1 LFILLYKY
9 IFVKYYNVKSRA
21 MDFKDQVVRLSD
33 NIKKQKDKIATEEAT
48 KNAFI
53 MPMIAALGYDV
64 FNPFEVVPEMDCD
77 LIKKKGEKIDY
88 AIMKDENPI
97 LLIECKHCKQDL
109 NLHDTQLQK
118 YFVASKARFGVLT
131 NGIEYRFYTDLE
143 KINIMDEKPFLIVN
157 MLDLSD
163 ADIEQLKKFHKS
175 YYNEEDVLSTAN
187 ELKYTTEIKSILNN
201 EFASPTAEFVRFFA
215 RQAYTSGQITSKVID
230 MFTPLVKKSITS
242 VINDIISDRLN
253 TAIKNSEQTSDSLQ
267 TIDNTSINT
276 STEDTEEKLPD
287 GVVYM
292 DKESGVVTT
301 QEELDAYN
309 IVRSILRKSVD
320 VSRITYKDYKSYF
333 VVNIDNSQWFWI
345 CRVSI
350 GARKKQIGIPVDQY
364 KSCEWIQIDNMD
376 DIFKYADR
384 LEEALKMA
392 IKSCEH

>member
-1 LFILLYKY
+1 
-9 IFVKYYNVKSRA
+9 
-21 MDFKDQVVRLSD
+21 MDFKDQVVQLSD

-143 KINIMDEKPFLIVN
+143 KINIMDEKPFLVVN

-253 TAIKNSEQTSDSLQ
+253 TAIKNSEQTSDSLHTQ
-267 TIDNTSINT
+267 ENTSINT
-276 STEDTEEKLPD
+276 SIENTEEKLPD

-320 VSRITYKDYKSYF
+320 VERITYKDYKSYF
-333 VVNIDNSQWFWI
+333 VVNIDNSQWYWI
-345 CRVSI
+345 CRISI
-350 GARKKQIGIPVDQY
+350 GARKKQIGIPTDQY
-364 KSCEWIQIDNMD
+364 KNCEWIQIDNVD

-384 LEEALKMA
+384 LEEALKLAME
-392 IKSCEH
+392 K

>member
-1 LFILLYKY
+1 
-9 IFVKYYNVKSRA
+9 
-21 MDFKDQVVRLSD
+21 MDFKDQILQLAER
-33 NIKKQKDKIATEEAT
+33 IQKQKDSIATEEAT
-48 KNAFI
+48 KTAFI

-64 FNPFEVVPEMDCD
+64 FNPFEVIPELDCD

-88 AIMKDENPI
+88 AIMKDESPI
-97 LLIECKHCKQDL
+97 ILIECKHCKQDL

-143 KINIMDEKPFLIVN
+143 KINIMDEKPFLIVD
-157 MLDLSD
+157 MLELSE

-201 EFASPTAEFVRFFA
+201 EFSSPTPEFVRFFA

-230 MFTPLVKKSITS
+230 MFTPLVKKSIS
-242 VINDIISDRLN
+242 SIINDIISDRLN
-253 TAIKNSEQTSDSLQ
+253 TAIKNGEQTSDPLQ
-267 TIDNTSINT
+267 MSDNTSINT
-276 STEDTEEKLPD
+276 STENTEEKLPD

-292 DKESGVVTT
+292 DKESGIVTT

-320 VSRITYKDYKSYF
+320 VARITYRDYKSYF
-333 VVNIDNSQWFWI
+333 VVNLDNSQWFWI
-345 CRVSI
+345 CRISI
-350 GARKKQIGIPVDQY
+350 GARKKQIGIPLDNY
-364 KSCEWIQIDNMD
+364 KSCEWLQIDSID
-376 DIFKYADR
+376 DIFKYAGK
-384 LEEALKMA
+384 LEESLKMA
-392 IKSCEH
+392 IRE

>member
-1 LFILLYKY
+1 
-9 IFVKYYNVKSRA
+9 
-21 MDFKDQVVRLSD
+21 MDFKDQILQLAER
-33 NIKKQKDKIATEEAT
+33 IQKQKDSIATEEAT
-48 KNAFI
+48 KTAFI

-64 FNPFEVVPEMDCD
+64 FNPFEVIPELDCD

-88 AIMKDENPI
+88 AIMKDESPI
-97 LLIECKHCKQDL
+97 ILIECKHCKQDL

-143 KINIMDEKPFLIVN
+143 KINIMDEKPFLIVD
-157 MLDLSD
+157 MLELSE

-201 EFASPTAEFVRFFA
+201 EFSSPTPEFVRFFA

-230 MFTPLVKKSITS
+230 MFTPLVKKSIS
-242 VINDIISDRLN
+242 SIINDIISDRLN
-253 TAIKNSEQTSDSLQ
+253 TAIKNGEQTSDTLQ
-267 TIDNTSINT
+267 MPDNTSINT
-276 STEDTEEKLPD
+276 STENTEEKLPD

-320 VSRITYKDYKSYF
+320 VARITYRDYKSYF
-333 VVNIDNSQWFWI
+333 VVNLDNSQWFWI
-345 CRVSI
+345 CRISI
-350 GARKKQIGIPVDQY
+350 GARKKQIGIPLDNY
-364 KSCEWIQIDNMD
+364 KSCEWLQIDSID
-376 DIFKYADR
+376 DIFKYAGK
-384 LEEALKMA
+384 LEESLKMA
-392 IKSCEH
+392 IRE

>member
-1 LFILLYKY
+1 
-9 IFVKYYNVKSRA
+9 
-21 MDFKDQVVRLSD
+21 MDFKDQIVQLSER
-33 NIKKQKDKIATEEAT
+33 ISKQKDSIATEEAT
-48 KNAFI
+48 KTAFI

-64 FNPFEVVPEMDCD
+64 FNPFEVIPELDCD

-88 AIMKDENPI
+88 AIMKDESPI

-143 KINIMDEKPFLIVN
+143 KINIMDEKPFLVVS

-215 RQAYTSGQITSKVID
+215 RQTYTSGQITSKVID
-230 MFTPLVKKSITS
+230 MFTPLVKKSISS

-253 TAIKNSEQTSDSLQ
+253 TAIKNG
-267 TIDNTSINT
+267 DNTTDVLPEHNSASINI
-276 STEDTEEKLPD
+276 STENTEEKLPD
-287 GVVYM
+287 GIVYM

-309 IVRSILRKSVD
+309 IIRSILRKSIDAARV
-320 VSRITYKDYKSYF
+320 TYKDYKSYF
-333 VVNIDNSQWFWI
+333 VVNLDNSQWFWI
-345 CRVSI
+345 CRISI
-350 GARKKQIGIPVDQY
+350 GARKKQIGIPTDQY
-364 KSCEWIQIDNMD
+364 KNCEWIQIDNVD
-376 DIFKYADR
+376 DIFKYADK
-384 LEEALKMA
+384 LEESLKMA
-392 IKSCEH
+392 MRE

>member
-1 LFILLYKY
+1 
-9 IFVKYYNVKSRA
+9 
-21 MDFKDQVVRLSD
+21 MDFKDQILQLAER
-33 NIKKQKDKIATEEAT
+33 IQKQKDSIATEEAT
-48 KNAFI
+48 KTAFI
-53 MPMIAALGYDV
+53 MPMIAALGYNV
-64 FNPFEVVPEMDCD
+64 FNPFEVIPELDCD

-88 AIMKDENPI
+88 AIMKDESPI
-97 LLIECKHCKQDL
+97 ILIECKHCKQDL

-143 KINIMDEKPFLIVN
+143 KINIMDEKPFLIVD
-157 MLDLSD
+157 MLELSD

-201 EFASPTAEFVRFFA
+201 EFSSPTPEFVRFFA

-230 MFTPLVKKSITS
+230 MFTPLVKKSIS
-242 VINDIISDRLN
+242 SIINDIISDRIN
-253 TAIKNSEQTSDSLQ
+253 TAIKNGEQTSDTLQ
-267 TIDNTSINT
+267 MPDNTSINT
-276 STEDTEEKLPD
+276 STENTEEKLPD

-320 VSRITYKDYKSYF
+320 VARITYRDYKSYF
-333 VVNIDNSQWFWI
+333 VVNLDNSQWFWI
-345 CRVSI
+345 CRISI
-350 GARKKQIGIPVDQY
+350 GARKKQIGIPLDNY
-364 KSCEWIQIDNMD
+364 KSCEWIQIDSID
-376 DIFKYADR
+376 DIFKYAGK
-384 LEEALKMA
+384 LEESLKMA
-392 IKSCEH
+392 IRE

>member
-1 LFILLYKY
+1 MHILLY
-9 IFVKYYNVKSRA
+9 NNES
-21 MDFKDQVVRLSD
+21 MDFKDQILQLAER
-33 NIKKQKDKIATEEAT
+33 IQKQKDSIATEEAT
-48 KNAFI
+48 KTAFI

-64 FNPFEVVPEMDCD
+64 FNPFEVIPELDCD

-88 AIMKDENPI
+88 AIMKDESPI
-97 LLIECKHCKQDL
+97 ILIECKHCKQDL

-143 KINIMDEKPFLIVN
+143 KINIMDEKPFLIVD
-157 MLDLSD
+157 MLELSD

-201 EFASPTAEFVRFFA
+201 EFSSPTPEFVRFFA

-230 MFTPLVKKSITS
+230 MFTPLVKKSIS
-242 VINDIISDRLN
+242 SIINDIISDRLN
-253 TAIKNSEQTSDSLQ
+253 TAIKNGEQTSDTLQ
-267 TIDNTSINT
+267 MPDNTSINT
-276 STEDTEEKLPD
+276 STENTEEKLPD

-292 DKESGVVTT
+292 DKESGIVTT

-320 VSRITYKDYKSYF
+320 VARITYRDYKSYF
-333 VVNIDNSQWFWI
+333 VVNLDNSQWFWI
-345 CRVSI
+345 CRISI
-350 GARKKQIGIPVDQY
+350 GARKKQIGIPLDNY
-364 KSCEWIQIDNMD
+364 KSCEWIQIDSID
-376 DIFKYADR
+376 DIFKYAGK
-384 LEEALKMA
+384 LEESLKMA
-392 IKSCEH
+392 IRE

>member
-1 LFILLYKY
+1 
-9 IFVKYYNVKSRA
+9 
-21 MDFKDQVVRLSD
+21 MDFKDQILQLAER
-33 NIKKQKDKIATEEAT
+33 IQKQKDSIATEEAT
-48 KNAFI
+48 KTAFI

-64 FNPFEVVPEMDCD
+64 FNPFEVIPELDCD

-88 AIMKDENPI
+88 AIMKDESPI
-97 LLIECKHCKQDL
+97 ILIECKHCKQDL

-143 KINIMDEKPFLIVN
+143 KINIMDEKPFLIVD
-157 MLDLSD
+157 MLELSE

-201 EFASPTAEFVRFFA
+201 EFSSPTPEFVRFFA

-230 MFTPLVKKSITS
+230 MFTPLVKKSIS
-242 VINDIISDRLN
+242 SIINDIISDRLN
-253 TAIKNSEQTSDSLQ
+253 TAIKNGEQTSDTLQ
-267 TIDNTSINT
+267 MPDNTSINT
-276 STEDTEEKLPD
+276 STENTEEKLPD

-320 VSRITYKDYKSYF
+320 VARITYRDYKSYF
-333 VVNIDNSQWFWI
+333 VVNLDNSQWFWI
-345 CRVSI
+345 CRISI
-350 GARKKQIGIPVDQY
+350 GARKKQIGIPLDNY
-364 KSCEWIQIDNMD
+364 KSCEWIQIDSID
-376 DIFKYADR
+376 DIFKYTGK
-384 LEEALKMA
+384 LEESLKMA
-392 IKSCEH
+392 IRE

>member
-1 LFILLYKY
+1 
-9 IFVKYYNVKSRA
+9 

-276 STEDTEEKLPD
+276 STEDTEKKLPD

>member
-1 LFILLYKY
+1 
-9 IFVKYYNVKSRA
+9 
-21 MDFKDQVVRLSD
+21 MDFEDQILQLAER
-33 NIKKQKDKIATEEAT
+33 IQKQKDSIATEEAT
-48 KNAFI
+48 KTAFI

-64 FNPFEVVPEMDCD
+64 FNPFEVIPELDCD

-88 AIMKDENPI
+88 AIMKDESPI
-97 LLIECKHCKQDL
+97 ILIECKHCKQDL

-143 KINIMDEKPFLIVN
+143 KINIMDEKPFLIVD
-157 MLDLSD
+157 MLELSD

-201 EFASPTAEFVRFFA
+201 EFSSPTPEFVRFFA

-230 MFTPLVKKSITS
+230 MFTPLVKKSIS
-242 VINDIISDRLN
+242 SIINDIISDRLN
-253 TAIKNSEQTSDSLQ
+253 TAIKNGEQTSDPLQ
-267 TIDNTSINT
+267 MSDNTSINT
-276 STEDTEEKLPD
+276 STENTEEKLPD

-320 VSRITYKDYKSYF
+320 VTRITYRDYKSYF
-333 VVNIDNSQWFWI
+333 VVNLDNSQWFWI
-345 CRVSI
+345 CRISI
-350 GARKKQIGIPVDQY
+350 GARKKQIGIPLDNY
-364 KSCEWIQIDNMD
+364 KSCEWLQIDSID
-376 DIFKYADR
+376 DIFKYAGK
-384 LEEALKMA
+384 LEESLKMA
-392 IKSCEH
+392 IRE

>member
-1 LFILLYKY
+1 
-9 IFVKYYNVKSRA
+9 
-21 MDFKDQVVRLSD
+21 MDFKDQIVQLSER
-33 NIKKQKDKIATEEAT
+33 ISKQKDSIATEEAT
-48 KNAFI
+48 KTAFI

-143 KINIMDEKPFLIVN
+143 KINIMDEKPFLVVN

-253 TAIKNSEQTSDSLQ
+253 TAIKNSEQTSDSLHTQ
-267 TIDNTSINT
+267 ENTSINT
-276 STEDTEEKLPD
+276 SIENTEEKLPD

-292 DKESGVVTT
+292 DKESGVITT

-309 IVRSILRKSVD
+309 IVRSILRKNVD
-320 VSRITYKDYKSYF
+320 VARITYKDYKSYF
-333 VVNIDNSQWFWI
+333 VVNIDNSQWYWI

-350 GARKKQIGIPVDQY
+350 GARKKQIGIPTNQY
-364 KSCEWIQIDNMD
+364 KSCEWIQIDNVD

-392 IKSCEH
+392 MKSIN

>member
-1 LFILLYKY
+1 
-9 IFVKYYNVKSRA
+9 
-21 MDFKDQVVRLSD
+21 MDFKDKVVQLSD
-33 NIKKQKDKIATEEAT
+33 DIKKQKDRIVTEEAT

-77 LIKKKGEKIDY
+77 LIRKKGEKIDY

-97 LLIECKHCKQDL
+97 LLIECKHCKQDP

-118 YFVASKARFGVLT
+118 YFVASKARFGVLA
-131 NGIEYRFYTDLE
+131 NGIEYGFYTDLE

-157 MLDLSD
+157 MPDLSD
-163 ADIEQLKKFHKS
+163 ADIERLKKFHKS

-201 EFASPTAEFVRFFA
+201 EFASPAAESVRFFA
-215 RQAYTSGQITSKVID
+215 RQAYTSGQITSKVMD
-230 MFTPLVKKSITS
+230 MFTPLVRKSITS
-242 VINDIISDRLN
+242 VINDIISDRPN
-253 TAIKNSEQTSDSLQ
+253 TAIKNSGQTSDSLQ
-267 TIDNTSINT
+267 TTDNTSINT
-276 STEDTEEKLPD
+276 STEDTEGKLPD

-301 QEELDAYN
+301 QEELDACN
-309 IVRSILRKSVD
+309 IVRSILRKSAD
-320 VSRITYKDYKSYF
+320 VARITYKDHKSYF
-333 VVNIDNSQWFWI
+333 VVNIDNSQWFRI

-350 GARKKQIGIPVDQY
+350 GARKKQIGIPADQY
-364 KSCEWIQIDNMD
+364 KSCEWTRIDNLD

-384 LEEALKMA
+384 LEETLKLTMG
-392 IKSCEH
+392 K

>member
-1 LFILLYKY
+1 
-9 IFVKYYNVKSRA
+9 

-364 KSCEWIQIDNMD
+364 KSCEWIQIDNVD

-392 IKSCEH
+392 IKSCER

>member
-1 LFILLYKY
+1 
-9 IFVKYYNVKSRA
+9 
-21 MDFKDQVVRLSD
+21 MDFKDQILQLAER
-33 NIKKQKDKIATEEAT
+33 IQKQKDSIATEEAT
-48 KNAFI
+48 KTAFI
-53 MPMIAALGYDV
+53 MPMIAALGYNV
-64 FNPFEVVPEMDCD
+64 FNPFEVIPELDCD

-88 AIMKDENPI
+88 AIMKDESPI
-97 LLIECKHCKQDL
+97 ILIECKHCKQDL

-143 KINIMDEKPFLIVN
+143 KINIMDEKPFLIVD
-157 MLDLSD
+157 MLELSD

-201 EFASPTAEFVRFFA
+201 EFSSPTPEFVRFFA

-230 MFTPLVKKSITS
+230 MFTPLVKKSIS
-242 VINDIISDRLN
+242 SIINDIISDRLN
-253 TAIKNSEQTSDSLQ
+253 TAIKNGEQTSDTLQ
-267 TIDNTSINT
+267 MPDNTSINT
-276 STEDTEEKLPD
+276 STENTEEKLPD

-320 VSRITYKDYKSYF
+320 VARITYRDYKSYF
-333 VVNIDNSQWFWI
+333 VVNLDNSQWFWI
-345 CRVSI
+345 CRISI
-350 GARKKQIGIPVDQY
+350 GARKKQIGIPLDNY
-364 KSCEWIQIDNMD
+364 KSCEWIQIDSID
-376 DIFKYADR
+376 DIFKYAGK
-384 LEEALKMA
+384 LEESLKMA
-392 IKSCEH
+392 IRE

>member
-1 LFILLYKY
+1 
-9 IFVKYYNVKSRA
+9 
-21 MDFKDQVVRLSD
+21 MDFKDQIQQLSER
-33 NIKKQKDKIATEEAT
+33 ISRQKESIATEEAT

-88 AIMKDENPI
+88 AIMKEDNPI

-143 KINIMDEKPFLIVN
+143 KVNIMDEKPFLVVN

-187 ELKYTTEIKSILNN
+187 ELKYTTEIKSILNM
-201 EFASPTAEFVRFFA
+201 EFSTPTPEFVRFFA

-230 MFTPLVKKSITS
+230 MFTPLVKKSIAS

-253 TAIKNSEQTSDSLQ
+253 TAIKNGEKTSDELQ
-267 TIDNTSINT
+267 EPNASIY
-276 STEDTEEKLPD
+276 EDTEEKLPD
-287 GVVYM
+287 GAVCT

-309 IVRSILRKSVD
+309 IIRSILRKEFSAETIVYRD
-320 VSRITYKDYKSYF
+320 FKSYF
-333 VVNIDNSQWFWI
+333 AIGINNASCWWG
-345 CRVSI
+345 CRLAF
-350 GARKKQIGIPVDQY
+350 GTRKKNLYIPTEGY
-364 KSCEWIQIDNMD
+364 KEIERIEIETLD
-376 DIFKYADR
+376 DIFKHADR
-384 LEEALKMA
+384 LMQSFEMA
-392 IKSCEH
+392 NNAYENYKSKH

>member
-1 LFILLYKY
+1 
-9 IFVKYYNVKSRA
+9 
-21 MDFKDQVVRLSD
+21 MDFKDQILQLAER
-33 NIKKQKDKIATEEAT
+33 IQKQKDSIATEEAT
-48 KNAFI
+48 KTAFI

-64 FNPFEVVPEMDCD
+64 FNPFEVIPELDCD

-97 LLIECKHCKQDL
+97 ILIECKHCKQDL

-143 KINIMDEKPFLIVN
+143 KINIMDEKPFLIVD
-157 MLDLSD
+157 MLELSD

-201 EFASPTAEFVRFFA
+201 EFSSPTPEFVRFFA

-230 MFTPLVKKSITS
+230 MFTPLVKKSIS
-242 VINDIISDRLN
+242 SIINDIISDRLN
-253 TAIKNSEQTSDSLQ
+253 TAIKNGEQTSDPLQ
-267 TIDNTSINT
+267 MSDNTSINT
-276 STEDTEEKLPD
+276 STENTEEKLPD

-292 DKESGVVTT
+292 DKESGIVTT

-320 VSRITYKDYKSYF
+320 VARITYRDYKSYF
-333 VVNIDNSQWFWI
+333 VVNLDNSQWFWI
-345 CRVSI
+345 CRISI
-350 GARKKQIGIPVDQY
+350 GARKKQIGIPLDNY
-364 KSCEWIQIDNMD
+364 KSCEWLQIDSID
-376 DIFKYADR
+376 DIFKYAGK
-384 LEEALKMA
+384 LEESLKMA
-392 IKSCEH
+392 IRE

>member
-1 LFILLYKY
+1 
-9 IFVKYYNVKSRA
+9 
-21 MDFKDQVVRLSD
+21 MDFKDQILQLAER
-33 NIKKQKDKIATEEAT
+33 IQKQKDSIATEEAT
-48 KNAFI
+48 KTAFI

-64 FNPFEVVPEMDCD
+64 FNPFEVIPELDCD

-88 AIMKDENPI
+88 AIMKDESPI
-97 LLIECKHCKQDL
+97 ILIECKHCKQDL

-143 KINIMDEKPFLIVN
+143 KINIMDEKPFLIVD
-157 MLDLSD
+157 MLELSD

-201 EFASPTAEFVRFFA
+201 EFSSPTPEFVRFFA

-230 MFTPLVKKSITS
+230 MFTPLVKKSIS
-242 VINDIISDRLN
+242 SIINDIISDRLN
-253 TAIKNSEQTSDSLQ
+253 TAIKNGEQTSDPLQ
-267 TIDNTSINT
+267 MSDNTSINT
-276 STEDTEEKLPD
+276 STENTEEKLPD

-292 DKESGVVTT
+292 DKESGIVTT

-320 VSRITYKDYKSYF
+320 VTRITYRDYKSYF
-333 VVNIDNSQWFWI
+333 VVNLDNSQWFWI
-345 CRVSI
+345 CRISI
-350 GARKKQIGIPVDQY
+350 GARKKQIGIPLDNY
-364 KSCEWIQIDNMD
+364 KSCEWIQIDSID
-376 DIFKYADR
+376 DIFKYAGK
-384 LEEALKMA
+384 LEESLKMA
-392 IKSCEH
+392 IRE